1 MAPRSRAADGLALV
15 PAAALPLIF
24 LHVRY
29 QPGATLGPV
38 SVYASD
44 LAVACVV
51 AAALVAGWR
60 FGFGPVLRPWPL
72 WAAAGALLTLFVISC
87 FWRPL
92 EQTTTH
98 LDTAAK
104 IVEYALLAPALVLLF
119 RRRLQVERFLWVFVA
134 WGTAASGWAV
144 LQFLGVVNEFEG
156 RRPGQLEP
164 SFLGNIDFAAT
175 SGAVLAVGIAG
186 VALGLRNRG
195 YLVAVVAGTIGV
207 AIAAQ
212 VLTYGGVVLMAIAS
226 IVLGARAHSLTRG
239 RVATI
244 VVATVLAGAGVLAL
258 RAYDTTNF
266 LRFLGIK
273 EATASTSQSVQTGS
287 QRAMLAYIGVRIWL
301 DHPVLG
307 VGFDR
312 SANRYQPYLA
322 DAKRKFP
329 QAAQAFP
336 SPEHPWGIQVLWIQL
351 LADTGVVGFALGV
364 ATFVIG
370 GLYALRAS
378 PRAALVGAVALGW
391 ILVAAG
397 AWTGLGIV
405 AGIPL
410 QAITWFGFGLAA
422 VAAGELAE

>member
-1 MAPRSRAADGLALV
+1 LTPRSRAADGLALV

-29 QPGATLGPV
+29 QPEVTLGPL

-44 LAVACVV
+44 LAVAAVV
-51 AAALVAGWR
+51 LAALVAGWR

-72 WAAAGALLTLFVISC
+72 WGTAAALLTLFAISC

-92 EQTTTH
+92 EDTTKH
-98 LDTAAK
+98 LVTAAK
-104 IVEYALLAPALVLLF
+104 VVEYALLAPALVLLF
-119 RRRLQVERFLWVFVA
+119 RRRLQVDRFLWVFVA

-175 SGAVLAVGIAG
+175 SGAVLAVGLAG

-195 YLVAVVAGTIGV
+195 YVVAVVAGTIGV

-212 VLTYGGVVLMAIAS
+212 VLAYGGVVLMAIAC
-226 IVLGARAHSLTRG
+226 VLFGVRAHSLTRG

-244 VVATVLAGAGVLAL
+244 VVATLLAGAGVLAL
-258 RAYDTTNF
+258 RSYDTTNF

-273 EATASTSQSVQTGS
+273 PATANSSQTVQTGS
-287 QRAMLAYIGVRIWL
+287 QRAMLAYIGLRIWL

-307 VGFDR
+307 VGFER

-322 DAKRKFP
+322 AAKRKFP
-329 QAAQAFP
+329 QAAEAYP
-336 SPEHPWGIQVLWIQL
+336 SPAHPWGIQVLWIQL

-364 ATFVIG
+364 ATFVLG
-370 GLYALRAS
+370 GLDAWRAR
-378 PRAALVGAVALGW
+378 PGAAIVGAVALGW
-391 ILVAAG
+391 ILVAVG

-410 QAITWFGFGLAA
+410 QAVTWFGFGLAA
-422 VAAGELAE
+422 VAAGGLAE